1 MWDRIS
7 IKQKANRALSDSYWK
22 NVLAALIMAIVT
34 GTVSFHT
41 SGRDLDDYGWGRSL
55 VNTISPVQWFAV
67 VTTIATVSVVVVI
80 VIIIFDV
87 FVFNP
92 LEVGGRKYFIGALRG
107 HHEIGSFGFV
117 FDNCYINVVKTMFFR
132 DLFTFLWSL
141 LFVIPGIVKSYEY
154 RMIPYIMAENPSLST
169 EEVFGLSRQMMN
181 GNKWNVFVFDL
192 SFIGWAL
199 LSIITFGIVQL
210 FYTGPYYELACA
222 ELYEQISYD
231 FKDGEETETK
241 KEVNW

>member
-1 MWDRIS
+1 MWDRIY
-7 IKQKANRALSDSYWK
+7 IKQKASSLVSDCYWK
-22 NVLAALIMAIVT
+22 NVLAALIMALVT
-34 GTVSFHT
+34 GSISFHT
-41 SGRDLDDYGWGRSL
+41 SGRDFDNYGGWGRGMI
-55 VNTISPVQWFAV
+55 NTFSPVQWVAIIS
-67 VTTIATVSVVVVI
+67 TIATVSVVAMLVV
-80 VIIIFDV
+80 VVFDV

-107 HHEIGSFGFV
+107 RHEIGNFGFV

-141 LFVIPGIVKSYEY
+141 LFIIPGIVKSYEY

-169 EEVFGLSRQMMN
+169 EEVFDLSRQMMN

-199 LSIITFGIVQL
+199 LSLITFGIVQL
-210 FYTGPYYELACA
+210 FYTGPYYGLACA
-222 ELYEQISYD
+222 ELYEAISYD
-231 FKDGEETETK
+231 FKDGEQEAK
-241 KEVNW
+241 SDINW